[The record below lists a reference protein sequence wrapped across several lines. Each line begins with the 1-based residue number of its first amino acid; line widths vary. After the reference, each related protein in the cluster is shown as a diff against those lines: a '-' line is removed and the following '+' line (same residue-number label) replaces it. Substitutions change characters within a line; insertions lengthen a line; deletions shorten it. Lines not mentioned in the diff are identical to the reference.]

1 MWDGEAEQTMD
12 AINDLALRCG
22 GCDTVCMLSN
32 IMCYC
37 TDEQVR
43 AWHPSLKWLLETASL
58 HLDLDLVAIVASC
71 QKRMTRMC
79 SDDLPMSRT

>member
-1 MWDGEAEQTMD
+1 MVRLGFTGPVWDGEAEQTMD
-12 AINDLALRCG
+12 AINDLAVRCG

-43 AWHPSLKWLLETASL
+43 AWHSPLKWLLASGILL
-58 HLDLDLVAIVASC
+58 HVCDVIVC
-71 QKRMTRMC
+71 DTC
-79 SDDLPMSRT
+79 LSRLGR

>member
-12 AINDLALRCG
+12 AINELAVRCG

-43 AWHPSLKWLLETASL
+43 RLASVS
-58 HLDLDLVAIVASC
+58 HG
-71 QKRMTRMC
+71 
-79 SDDLPMSRT
+79 SRS

>member
-12 AINDLALRCG
+12 AINALAVRCG

-43 AWHPSLKWLLETASL
+43 PAI
-58 HLDLDLVAIVASC
+58 HLS
-71 QKRMTRMC
+71 
-79 SDDLPMSRT
+79 SGS

>member
-1 MWDGEAEQTMD
+1 MLACAGNNRLGFTGPVWDGEAEQTMD
-12 AINDLALRCG
+12 AINELAVRCG

-43 AWHPSLKWLLETASL
+43 AWHPPLKVALVLRQFPRILWLIITT
-58 HLDLDLVAIVASC
+58 C
-71 QKRMTRMC
+71 QE
-79 SDDLPMSRT
+79 SV

>member
-12 AINDLALRCG
+12 AINELAVRCG

-43 AWHPSLKWLLETASL
+43 ALASISQVALGLRQLPCIYWL
-58 HLDLDLVAIVASC
+58 IVATC
-71 QKRMTRMC
+71 QECAVTAL
-79 SDDLPMSRT
+79 DLPMSRT